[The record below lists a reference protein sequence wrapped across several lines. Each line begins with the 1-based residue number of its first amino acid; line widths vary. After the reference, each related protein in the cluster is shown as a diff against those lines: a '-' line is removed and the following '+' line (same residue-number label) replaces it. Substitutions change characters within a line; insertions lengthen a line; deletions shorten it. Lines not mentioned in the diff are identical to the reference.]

1 MDFRPEL
8 VISESFQ
15 FLVVAALFLQ
25 SLLYKVVSI
34 RMRSW
39 LPWVAGIGV
48 AVNLFCL
55 NTQGTM
61 FYGSYQVDQLSQ
73 YFKVIVAVGFF
84 FTSLNATRQPTLPHE
99 KRYDYFLFMALS
111 AWGLMLMASAVELI
125 TIYLALELSSYSLYA
140 ILPLRS
146 KDRQAA
152 EAGIKYIL
160 FGAVATALAL
170 YGFSY
175 ILATQHT
182 SYLATL
188 AIYTWTWADSP
199 LAVVGL
205 VLFLGGMLYKL
216 ALFPFHFWAPD
227 VYQGASNETAAF
239 VATLP
244 KLGAMVVLIRLGALL
259 APGLEI
265 THFLAILAAV
275 SMTWG
280 NLGALAQRD
289 VKRLLG
295 YSTVA
300 HAGYMIMGLL
310 PGNAEGLAAA
320 GFYALVYVLM
330 NLTCFWVLSRVAADG
345 RNLYLE
351 DLNGLHR
358 RSPALALALAVG
370 AFALVGLPP
379 TGGFMGK
386 LFLFTAAW
394 GHGYDWLV
402 IVAAL
407 NAAISIYYY
416 LNLVRHA
423 YTQDQ
428 PGREPAA
435 QPEPRFSAFW
445 AGVLALL
452 LLFLGVLP
460 GPAFN
465 LALRA
470 GEALLKLGG

>member
-1 MDFRPEL
+1 MDFRPDI

-15 FLVVAALFLQ
+15 FLLVAACFLQ
-25 SLLYKVVSI
+25 SLLYKVMPI
-34 RMRSW
+34 RLQRW
-39 LPWVAGIGV
+39 LPWAAGAGV
-48 AVNLFCL
+48 VVSLLCL
-55 NTQGTM
+55 GHRGSMFHGT
-61 FYGSYQVDQLSQ
+61 YQVDQLSQ
-73 YFKVIVAVGFF
+73 FFKVAVAAGFF
-84 FTSLNATRQPTLPHE
+84 FASLNATRQPTLPQD
-99 KRYDYFLFMALS
+99 KRHDYFLFMALS
-111 AWGLMLMASAVELI
+111 AWGLMIMSSAVELI

-140 ILPLRS
+140 VLPLRS

-182 SYLATL
+182 SFLGTL
-188 AIYTWTWADSP
+188 SIHTWSWADSP

-205 VLFLGGMLYKL
+205 TLFMGGMLYKL

-244 KLGAMVVLIRLGALL
+244 KLGAAVVLIRLGALL
-259 APGLEI
+259 TPDLEI
-265 THFLAILAAV
+265 THFLAVLAAV

-280 NLGALAQRD
+280 NLGALVQKD
-289 VKRLLG
+289 VKRILG

-300 HAGYMIMGLL
+300 HAGYFMVGLV
-310 PGNAEGLAAA
+310 PGTAEGLAAA
-320 GFYALVYVLM
+320 GFYALVYVVM

-345 RNLYLE
+345 RNLNLD
-351 DLNGLHR
+351 DLNGLHK
-358 RSPALALALAVG
+358 RSPALALALAAG

-407 NAAISIYYY
+407 NAAVSIYYY
-416 LNLVRHA
+416 LGLVRHA
-423 YTQDQ
+423 YTQDD
-428 PGREPAA
+428 PPRPPAI
-435 QPEPRFSAFW
+435 QPEPRFSAIW
-445 AGVLALL
+445 GVVLTAILL
-452 LLFLGVLP
+452 ILGIVP
-460 GPAFN
+460 GPVFN
-465 LALRA
+465 LALQA
-470 GEALLKLGG
+470 GRSLMP